1 MYLKTLTSHHII
13 LYCFHHSRV
22 CLIISYICYT
32 NLFILYKPPIFQLF
46 YLNNG
51 WLRLIA
57 AWAVPVTNFKENFVF
72 DLANPIE
79 NYSVFFNLSRVMT
92 LSLEKDK

>member
-1 MYLKTLTSHHII
+1 MAYI
-13 LYCFHHSRV
+13 YCIHP
-22 CLIISYICYT
+22 
-32 NLFILYKPPIFQLF
+32 FILYKFSIFQRLNV
-46 YLNNG
+46 NNG
-51 WLRLIA
+51 WLSFIA

-72 DLANPIE
+72 DLANPME

>member
-1 MYLKTLTSHHII
+1 MMAYI
-13 LYCFHHSRV
+13 YCIHP
-22 CLIISYICYT
+22 
-32 NLFILYKPPIFQLF
+32 FILYKFSIFQL
-46 YLNNG
+46 LHVNNG
-51 WLRLIA
+51 WLSFIA

-72 DLANPIE
+72 DLANPME